1 MSSTANA
8 ASARSESSA
17 GERSLGTE
25 LVLPSV
31 ALVTTALYRRV
42 WRYPGHVDP
51 SETAATLARPRELRR
66 SRELVIIPA
75 WNEQAA
81 LPGTL
86 TELQRVRPDLDV
98 IVVSDGSTDN
108 TAAIARSFGVIVAEL
123 PFNLGIGGALQT
135 GFRYAVRHGY
145 SRAVQFDADGQHDP
159 KEISTLFA
167 ALDAGADMVVGT
179 RFGEGGTVEYQVG
192 PVRRAAMLVL
202 RFMMNTMTQS
212 DFSDTSSGFRAFD
225 RRVLDLFAAQ
235 YPVEFMDS
243 TESLLTVCNAGL
255 KVVEAPTVIRERQA
269 GTPSTRHFRLVFHYL
284 RLIVTMI
291 AQWSFRRPQVP
302 VTTTVKRS

>member
-1 MSSTANA
+1 MEAF
-8 ASARSESSA
+8 
-17 GERSLGTE
+17 
-25 LVLPSV
+25 
-31 ALVTTALYRRV
+31 
-42 WRYPGHVDP
+42 
-51 SETAATLARPRELRR
+51 ETAGALARPTPRQR
-66 SRELVIIPA
+66 SHALVIIPA
-75 WNEQAA
+75 WNEQDA

-98 IVVSDGSTDN
+98 VVISDGSTDN
-108 TAAIARSFGVIVAEL
+108 TAAIARSFGVTVAEL

-159 KEISTLFA
+159 NEIATLFA
-167 ALDAGADMVVGT
+167 SLDAGADMVVGT
-179 RFGEGGTVEYQVG
+179 RFGEGGTVEYRVG
-192 PVRRAAMLVL
+192 PVRRGAMLVL
-202 RFMMNTMTQS
+202 RFMMNTMTHSQ
-212 DFSDTSSGFRAFD
+212 FSDTSSGFRAFD
-225 RRVLDLFAAQ
+225 RRVLNLFAAQ

-284 RLIVTMI
+284 RLIVTMV
-291 AQWSFRRPQVP
+291 AQWSFRRPQSIP
-302 VTTTVKRS
+302 TILAQGGEERP